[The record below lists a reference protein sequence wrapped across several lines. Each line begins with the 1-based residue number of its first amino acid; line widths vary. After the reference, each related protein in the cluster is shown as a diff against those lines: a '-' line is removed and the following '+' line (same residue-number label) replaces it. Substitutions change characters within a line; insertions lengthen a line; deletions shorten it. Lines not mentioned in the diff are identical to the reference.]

1 MWVQCLAADPAKDGS
16 VGISVNSYLAPAC
29 VIYEADLPSSPRPDL
44 FAGAHVG
51 LGVGEEG
58 LHCIQ
63 RWCRIQLKAQHAKTR
78 SRR

>member
-1 MWVQCLAADPAKDGS
+1 MEAWTFQLIFILHQPV
-16 VGISVNSYLAPAC
+16 C